1 MPELL
6 LTITTIAVLVAVAIL
21 ILALGTSFIVAIF
34 GGGPFVPTPNRA
46 VKKILKHAKIRPHQK
61 LYDIG
66 AGDGRLLHFA
76 EKLYGAKATGFEIDP
91 FVYSLARFNQIFLRH
106 KGKIINIEVLRFDSS
121 VGESPYFQSYEVPFV
136 EKRSV
141 TNVLEYVYENL
152 DHSLAFFQ
160 LCKRGNCGRCT
171 VSVNGKNCLACT
183 TEVKG
188 DIRIEPAKNRK
199 VVRDLRVEGI

>member
-106 KGKIINIEVLRFDSS
+106 KGKIILGN
-121 VGESPYFQSYEVPFV
+121 FQ
-136 EKRSV
+136 K
-141 TNVLEYVYENL
+141 
-152 DHSLAFFQ
+152 HSLKDADFVFCYM
-160 LCKRGNCGRCT
+160 LPETLKEYRTKFARELKPSCT
-171 VSVNGKNCLACT
+171 IISYTFKIHGWKPSKVIPVDK
-183 TEVKG
+183 
-188 DIRIEPAKNRK
+188 KNRIK
-199 VVRDLRVEGI
+199 RIYIYKARDNSAKTSTKKKTTSKRT